1 MKEFFN
7 LITTNWIGALIGI
20 VAASVICLALGFT
33 VFKSNKIAGS
43 IISIIIIVVFAFA
56 GIFIQDYFFSKRNP
70 DSPFYD
76 PTQDPSID
84 YIEPDT
90 ILTIKSNGGYDR
102 SYIEKKLETAEKT
115 EDKFFDIG
123 MVEYKDIV
131 IFSYENLI
139 NDKNC
144 TVNIFMYKNQETL
157 AFDGCI
163 NVKAK
168 RKSGILWWA
177 TYSFTN
183 EMFRGNNFTP
193 LKRPLNSTNSLNAY
207 SSVFNFY
214 YTNFV
219 FGSDALT
226 YACSGGTARKTAQVG
241 CLNVYNNYFQ
251 QLGDLGLILEKD
263 NICKQM
269 NNFYSSIFNAVKN
282 TQLSNPAVNVT
293 NRCAYYN
300 NTNKKF
306 YKCNLYLNVQYKNYS
321 KISAIAGGTSK
332 NNNVEE
338 KVKKQVDK
346 EVSNFVTVPYI
357 KFILSPEKAYDMSDF
372 NIAETPVKIKLIG
385 EQNYEINF
393 DTKTKLALGILKPI
407 AIGHYAMKIESD
419 CLAIGNIADLEIK
432 KSSEIVKL
440 TYDYQYNTILTS
452 VRLNPLS
459 NFDFSKLDI
468 INNPVIITF
477 NNGTSSYNFEFNTL
491 ESLNQTIAKRLPFG
505 SYNWAINSTELA
517 FKEKNGT
524 IEINVNNHEFIF
536 NYDYKTNIEYK
547 ITASTDKYHNTEDSF
562 IRFNL
567 TTGFYDKTFKV
578 KSATLFIIYFE
589 GTKESEIK
597 SCSGFRINDT
607 GSLILQDNPFS
618 FDVEKSDLKD
628 NEYNSFQIQLK
639 LEDDSIIQ
647 TNMTNFK
654 LKFNNGLLN
663 DPYLFSVVFTL
674 TREQ

>member
-1 MKEFFN
+1 MKELFN
-7 LITTNWIGALIGI
+7 IIATNWIGILIGVT
-20 VAASVICLALGFT
+20 VASIICLVLGFT
-33 VFKSNKIAGS
+33 IFKNNKITGS
-43 IISIIIIVVFAFA
+43 IISILLIIAFAFA
-56 GIFIQDYFFSKRNP
+56 GLFIQDYFFSRRNP

-76 PTQDPSID
+76 PIRDPSID

-102 SYIEKKLETAEKT
+102 SYIEKQLENAEKT
-115 EDKFFDIG
+115 DDKFFNIG
-123 MVEYKDIV
+123 MVEYKEIV
-131 IFSYENLI
+131 IFYYDLLI
-139 NDKNC
+139 GNQNY
-144 TVNIFMYKNQETL
+144 TVNVFMYKNENNTL
-157 AFDGCI
+157 AFDGCLNI
-163 NVKAK
+163 ILK
-168 RKSGILWWA
+168 RNGGIFGWT
-177 TYSFTN
+177 TYRFEN
-183 EMFRGNNFTP
+183 QMYKGNNFTP
-193 LKRPLNSTNSLNAY
+193 LKKYLGVEGSISYYSNIFNMYTPHFVENCAPFSL
-207 SSVFNFY
+207 
-214 YTNFV
+214 
-219 FGSDALT
+219 D
-226 YACSGGTARKTAQVG
+226 TAKKTAQVG
-241 CLNVYNNYFQ
+241 CLNVYNDCFQ
-251 QLGDLGLILEKD
+251 QLGEIGLMLDKS
-263 NICKQM
+263 NICNQM
-269 NNFYSSIFNAVKN
+269 NNFYSSIYKSIKS
-282 TQLSNPAVNVT
+282 TQLSNPVVNVT
-293 NRCAYYN
+293 NSCAYYN
-300 NTNKKF
+300 SSNKKF
-306 YKCNLYLNVQYKNYS
+306 YKCNLYLNVNFNNYS
-321 KISAIAGGTSK
+321 KLQAMAIGTK
-332 NNNVEE
+332 ENKDLKE
-338 KVKKQVDK
+338 KITKQVDK
-346 EVSNFVTVPYI
+346 EVSNFVTVPYV

-372 NIAETPVKIKLIG
+372 NIAETPVRITLIG

-407 AIGHYAMKIESD
+407 AIGHYTMKIESD

-432 KSSEIVKL
+432 KSSEIIKL

-674 TREQ
+674 TRE